1 MKATSLEQT
10 LDSSLERELRLIL
23 GDEGLVT
30 DPSALLVYES
40 DGLMSYRMRPL
51 AVVLPRGTEQVSQ
64 LLRALDA
71 AEIAFVPRGAGTGLA
86 GGATAVEGA
95 IVLSLARMNRILGID
110 AENRRAIVEPGVVN
124 ARLTDATRPHGLYY
138 APDPSSQSVCTIG
151 GNVAANAGGPHCLK
165 HGVTLNHILA
175 ATVVLAGG
183 DVVHLGGYGETELDL
198 LGVFV
203 GSEGTFGVATEITV
217 QLSRR
222 PERVETMLAL
232 FDTTRAATQAVSD
245 IIASG
250 LLPSALEMVDRL
262 AIMAVEA
269 SVYAAG
275 LPTDIEAALVIEFDG
290 ASEGPALDAERAIA
304 ICRSHDAREVRRAE
318 NEAERARLWNARK
331 KAYGA
336 MGRLAPDVLVQD
348 AVVPRSRLPDIL
360 ETVYAIAV
368 RHDLRLCN
376 TFHAGDG
383 NLHPTILFDR
393 RNAGDVARV
402 EAASKEILQACLA
415 VGGTITGEHGV
426 GIDKRDSMPLVA
438 SESEMV
444 TMCDVRRVFDPHVRA
459 NPAKVLPVRMCRE
472 WVGPATRRI
481 DV

>member
-1 MKATSLEQT
+1 MKATSLAQR
-10 LDSSLERELRLIL
+10 LDSALERELRLIL

-51 AVVLPRGTEQVSQ
+51 AVALPRGTEQVSR
-64 LLRALDA
+64 LLRVLDA
-71 AEIAFVPRGAGTGLA
+71 AEIPFVPRGAGTGLA

-110 AENRRAIVEPGVVN
+110 GENRRAIVEPGVVN
-124 ARLTDATRPHGLYY
+124 ARLTEATRAQGLYY

-165 HGVTLNHILA
+165 HGVTLNHVLA

-222 PERVETMLAL
+222 PESVETMLAL
-232 FDTTRAATQAVSD
+232 FETTRAATQAVSD

-262 AIMAVEA
+262 AITAVEA

-304 ICRSHDAREVRRAE
+304 ICRKHNAREVRRAE

-393 RNAGDVARV
+393 RNEGDVARV

-415 VGGTITGEHGV
+415 VGGTITCEHGV

-438 SESEMV
+438 GESEMV

-481 DV
+481 DA

>member
-1 MKATSLEQT
+1 MKATSLAQR
-10 LDSSLERELRLIL
+10 LDSALERELRLIL

-51 AVVLPRGTEQVSQ
+51 AVALPRGTEQVSR
-64 LLRALDA
+64 LLRVLDA
-71 AEIAFVPRGAGTGLA
+71 AEIPFVPRGAGTGLA

-110 AENRRAIVEPGVVN
+110 GENRRAIVEPGVVN
-124 ARLTDATRPHGLYY
+124 ARLTEATRAQGLYY

-165 HGVTLNHILA
+165 HGVTLNHVLA

-222 PERVETMLAL
+222 PESVETMLAL
-232 FDTTRAATQAVSD
+232 FETTRAATQAVSD

-262 AIMAVEA
+262 AITAVEA

-290 ASEGPALDAERAIA
+290 ASEGPTLDAERAIA
-304 ICRSHDAREVRRAE
+304 ICKSHNAREVRRAE

-393 RNAGDVARV
+393 RNEGDVARV

-438 SESEMV
+438 GESEMV

-481 DV
+481 DA

>member
-1 MKATSLEQT
+1 MSRERQI
-10 LDSSLERELRLIL
+10 LDDPLERELRRIAGDDGLI
-23 GDEGLVT
+23 T

-40 DGLMSYRMRPL
+40 DGLTSYRVRPL
-51 AVVLPRGTEQVSQ
+51 AVVLPHGTEQVSRV
-64 LLRALDA
+64 LGALDA
-71 AEIAFVPRGAGTGLA
+71 AGVPFVPRGAGTGLA

-95 IVLSLARMNRILGID
+95 IVVSLARMNRILAID
-110 AENRRAIVEPGVVN
+110 APNRSATVEPGVVN
-124 ARLTDATRPHGLYY
+124 ARLTAAVRPHGLYY
-138 APDPSSQSVCTIG
+138 APDPSSQTVCTIG
-151 GNVAANAGGPHCLK
+151 GNVAENAGGPHCLK

-175 ATVVLAGG
+175 ARVVLPDGAIV
-183 DVVHLGGYGETELDL
+183 DLGGFSDPALDL

-203 GSEGTFGVATEITV
+203 GSEGTFGIATEIRV
-217 QLSRR
+217 RLSRL

-232 FDTTRAATQAVSD
+232 FDSTRAATQAVSD

-275 LPTDIEAALVIEFDG
+275 LPTDVEAALVIEFDG
-290 ASEGPALDAERAIA
+290 PLEGPGLDAARARAICEA
-304 ICRSHDAREVRRAE
+304 HGTREVRHAA

-348 AVVPRSRLPDIL
+348 AVIPRSRLPDIL
-360 ETVYAIAV
+360 ETVYAIAA
-368 RHDLRLCN
+368 RHELRLCN

-393 RNAGDVARV
+393 RKHGDIARV
-402 EAASKEILQACLA
+402 EAASKEILEACIA
-415 VGGTITGEHGV
+415 AGGTITGEHGV

-438 SESEMV
+438 SDVELRA
-444 TMCDVRRVFDPHVRA
+444 MCDVRRVFDPNVRA
-459 NPAKVLPVRMCRE
+459 NPAKVLPVRTCRE
-472 WVGPATRRI
+472 WIGPATRKA
-481 DV
+481 DA